1 VKPAEAAFL
10 DAEKIFLELFA
21 MGVKGLWDVSHRR
34 ATRSIGTNPQRDLCQ
49 VLQPAAEAVPLTQLS
64 LNAFKENKDGYRAL
78 RIGIDAR

>member
-1 VKPAEAAFL
+1 MPLVLAFIL
-10 DAEKIFLELFA
+10 KNVF
-21 MGVKGLWDVSHRR
+21 
-34 ATRSIGTNPQRDLCQ
+34 Q

>member
-1 VKPAEAAFL
+1 MGCKSAFHYALLPA
-10 DAEKIFLELFA
+10 
-21 MGVKGLWDVSHRR
+21 VDVEHASM
-34 ATRSIGTNPQRDLCQ
+34 Q